1 MNDNKTRSM
10 LQRIPMILAVTAAS
24 YGLPLQGHATPAR
37 TPTSHS
43 VSRASTAV
51 AASAQARLAPRH

>member
-24 YGLPLQGHATPAR
+24 YGLPLQGHATQAR
-37 TPTSHS
+37 TATSHS
-43 VSRASTAV
+43 VSRASATVPAPG
-51 AASAQARLAPRH
+51 QPRLAQRR